1 MMQALTS
8 IPVPNP
14 LTPAGS
20 TLSSKSERSFEEVL
34 SGTVEG
40 ASKLKTVRE
49 ESRKLVAEAFIT
61 PLLAQ
66 IRENNKAAAPFGPS
80 DGEKRFG
87 PIFDQAVADSMSR
100 PDRFPMVKAVER
112 SILQRI
118 EQAEQGVQR

>member
-1 MMQALTS
+1 MQPLTS
-8 IPVPNP
+8 IPVP
-14 LTPAGS
+14 TS
-20 TLSSKSERSFEEVL
+20 LSLPGAMKPSGNERSFEDVMAD
-34 SGTVEG
+34 TTEG
-40 ASKLKTVRE
+40 AAKLKTVRE

-66 IRENNKAAAPFGPS
+66 IRENNKAAAPFGPT

-118 EQAEQGVQR
+118 ELAEQGDQR

>member
-1 MMQALTS
+1 MWRCVCTHSARLQLPSLAAL
-8 IPVPNP
+8 PC
-14 LTPAGS
+14 
-20 TLSSKSERSFEEVL
+20 
-34 SGTVEG
+34 
-40 ASKLKTVRE
+40 
-49 ESRKLVAEAFIT
+49 T

-66 IRENNKAAAPFGPS
+66 IRENNKAAAPFGPT

-118 EQAEQGVQR
+118 ELAEQRDQR